1 MLRTIARA
9 AGASPFGSTV
19 ERITSPPLGKSPC
32 ANGVNVTGTG
42 AASSPSPTLS
52 PDRTKRQQSVKG
64 LIVNNRLKGLGVML
78 AVIGLAFVAGGG
90 FALYQT
96 NQGAHALQAFSAA
109 QNVTLSY
116 NEAGQLVDRGKTEG
130 AQNIMSLLTNDWG
143 YSVDGSELNPND
155 PLVNTASEY
164 MYQMATISYHTLH
177 ATTTVTFPEDVVVD
191 GKVVQAAGTYDF
203 ANDGKY
209 WTGFDR
215 TDPIQGAAREKIWT
229 GTAHA
234 LIAEL
239 GVGSVTAS
247 ALTMGLGI
255 AALFALI
262 GLTVVLTGLGLV
274 WATRAEK
281 VAVPAAQRET
291 VIA

>member
-1 MLRTIARA
+1 MNGRLQRLGFGLVLIGIVFFA
-9 AGASPFGSTV
+9 AGGYTYIKTQA
-19 ERITSPPLGKSPC
+19 
-32 ANGVNVTGTG
+32 G
-42 AASSPSPTLS
+42 A
-52 PDRTKRQQSVKG
+52 Q
-64 LIVNNRLKGLGVML
+64 
-78 AVIGLAFVAGGG
+78 
-90 FALYQT
+90 
-96 NQGAHALQAFSAA
+96 ALQGFSAA

-116 NEAGQLVDRGKTEG
+116 NDQGQLVDRGETAG
-130 AQNIMSLLTNDWG
+130 ADKIMALLVNDWG
-143 YSVDGSELNPND
+143 YSVDKSELNPND

-177 ATTTVTFPEDVVVD
+177 AETTVTFPEDVVVD

-203 ANDGKY
+203 VNDGKY

-215 TDPIQGAAREKIWT
+215 TDPIQGAARDKIWT

-234 LIAEL
+234 LIANL

-262 GLTVVLTGLGLV
+262 GATVVLTGLGLV
-274 WATRAEK
+274 WATRASTEK
-281 VAVPAAQRET
+281 VKAPAFKPVT
-291 VIA
+291 NPG